1 MKGTNAEHHV
11 VDERIVAL
19 KPKSLNPCYA
29 ASFPLVGLTAWEG
42 LFEQLK
48 IPLDVTKN
56 EGKSILIL
64 GGAGGVGSLTI
75 QLAKR
80 LAVSYINQITLLFLF
95 CFFIKNKYTLGS

>member
-1 MKGTNAEHHV
+1 MFHFILIIFNFSTGTNAEYHV

-42 LFEQLK
+42 LFEQLR
-48 IPLDVTKN
+48 IPLDKKKN

-75 QLAKR
+75 QLAKK
-80 LAVSYINQITLLFLF
+80 LAVSLPTQISL
-95 CFFIKNKYTLGS
+95 